1 MNKLRELYYS
11 KGHVLYFSL
20 IIAFMLFSSICAIV
34 NAMELYM
41 RTVSIIGTLL
51 IPGILLNKFSDS
63 LSIALA
69 RKAVKELEESGELDE
84 IFKNEKDTQGR

>member
-20 IIAFMLFSSICAIV
+20 IITFMLFSSICAV
-34 NAMELYM
+34 VDAMELYM
-41 RTVSIIGTLL
+41 RVVSIIGTFL
-51 IPGILLNKFSDS
+51 IPGLLVNKFSDA
-63 LSIALA
+63 LSIAFA
-69 RKAVKELEESGELDE
+69 RKIVKELEESGELDE

>member
-41 RTVSIIGTLL
+41 RTVSIIGTFL
-51 IPGILLNKFSDS
+51 IPGILLNKFSDA

-69 RKAVKELEESGELDE
+69 AVKELEESGELDE
-84 IFKNEKDTQGR
+84 IFKNEKDTHER

>member
-51 IPGILLNKFSDS
+51 IPGILLNKFSDA

-84 IFKNEKDTQGR
+84 IFKDEKDTQKR

>member
-20 IIAFMLFSSICAIV
+20 IIVFMLFSSICAIV

-41 RTVSIIGTLL
+41 RTVSIIGTFL
-51 IPGILLNKFSDS
+51 IPGILLNKFSDV

>member
-41 RTVSIIGTLL
+41 RTVSIVGTLL
-51 IPGILLNKFSDS
+51 IPGILLNKFSDA

-84 IFKNEKDTQGR
+84 IFKNEKDTQG

>member
-34 NAMELYM
+34 NTMELYM
-41 RTVSIIGTLL
+41 RTVSIIGTFL
-51 IPGILLNKFSDS
+51 IPGILLNKFSDA

>member
-1 MNKLRELYYS
+1 MNRLRELYYA

-41 RTVSIIGTLL
+41 RTISIIGTFL
-51 IPGILLNKFSDS
+51 IPGILLSKFSDA

-84 IFKNEKDTQGR
+84 IFKNEKDTNE

>member
-1 MNKLRELYYS
+1 MNRLRELYYS

-34 NAMELYM
+34 DAMELYM
-41 RTVSIIGTLL
+41 RTVSIIGTFL
-51 IPGILLNKFSDS
+51 IPGILLNKFSD
-63 LSIALA
+63 A
-69 RKAVKELEESGELDE
+69 RKAVKELEKSGELDE